1 MESLSN
7 LLTVPTDVTVGIDD
21 DVPLVVDLDGTLLRS
36 DMLVETFSALLSAKP
51 LAALA
56 AVAALRRGKAALKA
70 QIGRDAALDLP
81 ALPWNEPLIELVTAA
96 RAQGRRIYLA
106 SASDS
111 RIVNAVAAHFGL
123 FDGVFASD
131 GKTNLSSRAK
141 AASLCEAFGKGGFD
155 YAGNSTADLAVFEKA
170 RNVILVDATRP
181 LERTVRRTWPEAR
194 LMRSGSAGARTYLKA
209 IRVHQW
215 LKNVL
220 LFVPAVAAH
229 AFGLATLA
237 SCILGFV
244 SFSLCASSVYVM
256 NDLVDL
262 GRDRSHRTK
271 RRRPFAAGTI
281 PVLHGLVMVPLL
293 LLGSVAIVP
302 FIGVK
307 FAVVL
312 GSYYCATL
320 AYSLWLKRLMMIDI
334 VALACLYGLRLLAG
348 AVAAGVPLS
357 QWLVLF
363 ALFIFTM
370 LASVKRCTEL
380 VDRIAAGSGNPAGR
394 DYRLADLPMLEGFA
408 AASGMTAILVL
419 ALYVN
424 SDAVAMLY
432 KHPKWLAAICVVTVY
447 WIGRV
452 LLLTH
457 RGEMRDDPVV
467 FAASDRISLI
477 CAAIAGAVFLI
488 ANL

>member
-1 MESLSN
+1 
-7 LLTVPTDVTVGIDD
+7 
-21 DVPLVVDLDGTLLRS
+21 
-36 DMLVETFSALLSAKP
+36 
-51 LAALA
+51 
-56 AVAALRRGKAALKA
+56 
-70 QIGRDAALDLP
+70 
-81 ALPWNEPLIELVTAA
+81 
-96 RAQGRRIYLA
+96 
-106 SASDS
+106 
-111 RIVNAVAAHFGL
+111 
-123 FDGVFASD
+123 
-131 GKTNLSSRAK
+131 
-141 AASLCEAFGKGGFD
+141 
-155 YAGNSTADLAVFEKA
+155 
-170 RNVILVDATRP
+170 
-181 LERTVRRTWPEAR
+181 
-194 LMRSGSAGARTYLKA
+194 
-209 IRVHQW
+209 
-215 LKNVL
+215 
-220 LFVPAVAAH
+220 
-229 AFGLATLA
+229 
-237 SCILGFV
+237 
-244 SFSLCASSVYVM
+244 
-256 NDLVDL
+256 
-262 GRDRSHRTK
+262 
-271 RRRPFAAGTI
+271 
-281 PVLHGLVMVPLL
+281 MVPLL